1 MNGHG
6 SMVLPKYLRQN
17 PRRSLNN
24 LPCWRFNGT
33 TKVLLCGAL
42 VLVALNLSSPPR
54 FGDSKQR
61 WEQRT
66 RPFKMPIRGDR
77 FEIFHPLY
85 DMDDEKKTSELLSDP
100 TAFISSFEERTS
112 WATSMTQGASHEMDP
127 HDRAILMYL
136 EMMKGLL
143 SGTAF
148 GRAELTVYPQAGQV
162 KLKTH
167 PLNIENRK
175 NGLDFTFLGD
185 TMTGWARLDNVYDLL
200 RNVTRNNIK
209 GDYIE
214 TGVWRGG
221 SSIFAKAA
229 LRALEPN
236 SGRVSYVCDSFHGL
250 PPGDKS
256 LNVKD
261 KGWNDWPYLS
271 VSSDIV
277 ANNFIKYGLLD
288 ATVVFAKGFF
298 NETMPLLR
306 NQIEFLSIMRLDG
319 DMYESTVDV
328 LYNLYD
334 KLSIGGYAIIDDWY
348 GFPAKTACLDFFE
361 VHGINPTIVTIDI
374 VSVYWQKTEQIDDIQ
389 YWRYEQSKFKLD
401 DKRTN

>member
-1 MNGHG
+1 
-6 SMVLPKYLRQN
+6 
-17 PRRSLNN
+17 
-24 LPCWRFNGT
+24 
-33 TKVLLCGAL
+33 
-42 VLVALNLSSPPR
+42 
-54 FGDSKQR
+54 
-61 WEQRT
+61 
-66 RPFKMPIRGDR
+66 MPIRGDR